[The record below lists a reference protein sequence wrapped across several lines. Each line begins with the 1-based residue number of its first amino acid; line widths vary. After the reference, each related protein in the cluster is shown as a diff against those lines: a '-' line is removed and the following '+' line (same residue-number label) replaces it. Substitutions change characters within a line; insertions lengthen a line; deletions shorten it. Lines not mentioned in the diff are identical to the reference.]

1 MTLTTLLYFK
11 LAKELPIFI
20 YLFRKSEATTLT
32 VKELQQL
39 LKPEFSE
46 SGSNARMYKGMYTV
60 LSLSML
66 EKLQVSQKSFQQ
78 FTINSVEKHKNL
90 YILYPTIVKL
100 NVI

>member
-46 SGSNARMYKGMYTV
+46 SGSNARMYKGDVHSAFIKYV
-60 LSLSML
+60 REAAS
-66 EKLQVSQKSFQQ
+66 KS
-78 FTINSVEKHKNL
+78 K
-90 YILYPTIVKL
+90 
-100 NVI
+100 VISAIYH